1 LEKKSELLEIHNHK
15 TIGEWIVVVPTEIKE
30 TGVTSRSSQFEDRP
44 GVGLVVSVGDT
55 VDNMKEGD
63 VIFFG
68 KYSHV
73 KITHNEIEYLIMRS
87 EDVYCVA

>member
-1 LEKKSELLEIHNHK
+1 MELHNHK
-15 TIGEWIVVVPTEIKE
+15 TLGDYIIVVPTEIKE
-30 TGVTSRSSQFEDRP
+30 SGITSRSSQFEDRP
-44 GVGLVVSVGDT
+44 GVGLVVSVGST
-55 VDNMKEGD
+55 VEGMVEGD

-87 EDVYCVA
+87 EDVHCVA